1 MYRRTQTILLAQ
13 LLLAPLLAGGAEPA
27 AEAQKP
33 YRVID
38 GKVDEATYLGW
49 RAFHSGCHICH
60 GVGAGGTSAAP
71 NLVERIKDLSAQDF
85 TTKVLTSYRF
95 VFDSSEVGGE
105 DTTAVRQK
113 MLEEILRRERG
124 ELVMPAW
131 EKSSS
136 VRPHVLDIYGY
147 LRARADGA
155 IGPGTPEKLK
165 K

>member
-1 MYRRTQTILLAQ
+1 MYRRTYTM
-13 LLLAPLLAGGAEPA
+13 LLAPLLFVPLLACAAEPVT
-27 AEAQKP
+27 EAKKP
-33 YRVID
+33 YRAVD
-38 GKVDEATYLGW
+38 GKVDDATYLGW

-60 GVGAGGTSAAP
+60 GVGAGGTVAAP

-131 EKSSS
+131 EQSST

-147 LRARADGA
+147 LRARADGVL
-155 IGPGTPEKLK
+155 GPGTPEKLK

>member
-1 MYRRTQTILLAQ
+1 MFRRTHTKLLP
-13 LLLAPLLAGGAEPA
+13 LLILAPALGCSAEPTVD
-27 AEAQKP
+27 AQKP
-33 YRVID
+33 YRVVD
-38 GKVDEATYLGW
+38 GKADEATYLGW

-71 NLVERIKDLSAQDF
+71 NLLERIKDLSAQDF

-95 VFDSSEVGGE
+95 VFDSSEVSGE

-124 ELVMPAW
+124 ELIMPAW
-131 EKSSS
+131 EKSST

-155 IGPGTPEKLK
+155 LGPGTPEKLK